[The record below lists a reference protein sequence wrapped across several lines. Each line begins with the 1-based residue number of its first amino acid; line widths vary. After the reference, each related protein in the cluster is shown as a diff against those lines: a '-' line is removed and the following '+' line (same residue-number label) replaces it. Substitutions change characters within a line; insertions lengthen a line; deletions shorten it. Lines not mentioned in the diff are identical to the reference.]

1 MSSLSPSNASH
12 TGAPP
17 SGANSASGRDAATL
31 MADAIS
37 DFMKTD
43 AADPES
49 GAASFLRAY
58 STLARAVPKPRRRA
72 LYRVMG
78 AALAA
83 AAEREG
89 LEGLEGLQGS
99 QGPNRSAAAGNE
111 DLLAAMRAEESD
123 LRRRDVAE
131 GRLLNSAAMREKLG
145 VSRQALS
152 AALRAQ
158 RIFALSGPSGDY
170 LYPAFFADPGQERAV
185 LEKVCRALGSL
196 PGGAKWEFFTTPRQ
210 SLGRKTPLQALAKGK
225 IDAVLTAAA
234 AFAES

>member
-1 MSSLSPSNASH
+1 MATHHALRTAPASAGKPA
-12 TGAPP
+12 GA
-17 SGANSASGRDAATL
+17 GAEAAATL
-31 MADAIS
+31 LAEAVSAFIN
-37 DFMKTD
+37 TD
-43 AADPES
+43 AADDAN

-58 STLARAVPKPRRRA
+58 SSLARSVPKPRRRA

-89 LEGLEGLQGS
+89 LEQGADAD
-99 QGPNRSAAAGNE
+99 NAAF
-111 DLLAAMRAEESD
+111 LAD
-123 LRRRDVAE
+123 LRIQEDSLRQRDLAE
-131 GRLLNSAAMREKLG
+131 GRLLNSAAMRERLG

-170 LYPAFFADPGQERAV
+170 LYPAFFADPGLDRAV
-185 LEKVCRALGSL
+185 LEKVCRALGTL
-196 PGGAKWEFFTTPRQ
+196 PAGAKWEFFTTPRQ
-210 SLGRKTPLQALAKGK
+210 SLGRKTPLQALAKGRV
-225 IDAVLTAAA
+225 DAVLTAAA